1 VKTETIPAF
10 LLRAQKTKMSAN
22 QKHCNA
28 VALLTRRMSKVHC
41 VALNE
46 MVIK

>member
-1 VKTETIPAF
+1 MKTETIPAF
-10 LLRAQKTKMSAN
+10 LLRAQKTKMSAA

-28 VALLTRRMSKVHC
+28 VALLTRRMPEANRL
-41 VALNE
+41 ALNE

>member
-1 VKTETIPAF
+1 MKTETVPAF

-28 VALLTRRMSKVHC
+28 VALLTRRMPKTSR